1 MDNIKK
7 YQCQKDIINHK
18 IMKTCKQ
25 CKWPRNHNNPLISLC
40 RECTYKKSEANPK
53 QTRIKQ
59 VSDKKKERLSKY
71 SEKDLFK
78 EIWNERE
85 HICEECWKFLKE
97 AKAHNFD
104 HIIPKSK
111 WEEYRLDK
119 SNIKL
124 ICFACHFTK
133 TNGLVYK
140 WVDYDF

>member
-1 MDNIKK
+1 MAKF
-7 YQCQKDIINHK
+7 
-18 IMKTCKQ
+18 CKQ
-25 CKWPRNHNNPLISLC
+25 CGKLNENPLLKLC
-40 RECTYKKSEANPK
+40 REHYYQEQLDNPK
-53 QTRIKQ
+53 QLKFNQIKRSKPKQ
-59 VSDKKKERLSKY
+59 VSNKRKERLSKY

-78 EIWNERE
+78 EVWNERE
-85 HICEECWKFLKE
+85 HVCEDCGKFLKE

-111 WEEYRLDK
+111 WEEYRLNK
-119 SNIKL
+119 NNIKL